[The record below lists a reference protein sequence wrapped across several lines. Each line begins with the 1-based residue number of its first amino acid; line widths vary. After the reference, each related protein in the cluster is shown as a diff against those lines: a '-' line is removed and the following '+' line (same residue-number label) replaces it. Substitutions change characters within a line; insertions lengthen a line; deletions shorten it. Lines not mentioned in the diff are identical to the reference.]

1 MTDTIRIW
9 VETSHHA
16 AFRVGGWAFVR
27 KDADGLSGAA
37 GGERSVTAERAVL
50 AGLAEALKGLPSG
63 AAVAVLTGSSQIAAL
78 PARIAAF
85 TAGDEPPTEN
95 LDLWAQL
102 TTALKSVRVGRVEN
116 RPGTP
121 PAFASAWAEL
131 ARDKAKAT
139 GPFRSPIP
147 KPNLAKAGA

>member
-1 MTDTIRIW
+1 MADTIRIW

-16 AFRVGGWAFVR
+16 AFRCGGWAFVR
-27 KDADGLSGAA
+27 KDAEGLGGAA
-37 GGERSVTAERAVL
+37 GGDRSVAAERATL
-50 AGLAEALKGLPSG
+50 AGLAEALKGLPAG
-63 AAVAVLTGSSQIAAL
+63 AAVEVYTSNPQIVAL
-78 PARIAAF
+78 PGRILGF
-85 TAGDEPPTEN
+85 TAGEDPPTEN

-102 TTALKSVRVGRVEN
+102 TTALKSVRIGRAEN

-121 PAFASAWAEL
+121 AAFASAWAEL